1 MTHTTR
7 NALIE
12 LLIAGDNLQAADAIA
27 QALPYAKGTVLF
39 NFFNAVRHGLS
50 AQCTPASAPPGF
62 SGHDCS
68 EKHCRKWFFPKA
80 SRLKHVGE
88 FFDIG
93 VDGVLL
99 RVEVASEALH
109 YGVVL
114 ITGGELKI
122 NCELSAQVLS
132 LPSLTW
138 RN

>member
-1 MTHTTR
+1 M
-7 NALIE
+7 
-12 LLIAGDNLQAADAIA
+12 
-27 QALPYAKGTVLF
+27 
-39 NFFNAVRHGLS
+39 
-50 AQCTPASAPPGF
+50 
-62 SGHDCS
+62 
-68 EKHCRKWFFPKA
+68 
-80 SRLKHVGE
+80 GE

-114 ITGGELKI
+114 ITGGELKN

-138 RN
+138 RNWNAFQWYSCLYHDNVASSMECLSDAGPLVTEVLRVVDLIRSAVVDRTELPLESAAHT